1 MYNLYFFVNNLD
13 AHNTSLSLHIAT
25 WSKRPESAVLSQVA
39 NLTHRADL
47 LQEPDPSVEAELV
60 GVPFRDHVIQL
71 NIYAFWSLKLINNSR
86 RFFYEYSG
94 TSCLVHVRSNFVFYI
109 NICAGSMLGNDF
121 ASDWETWITL
131 FMSLTVYMN
140 IYSIALNIKA
150 KHQPHHHLALTSYLI
165 VRDMDK
171 MSAQGSL
178 IGPP

>member
-71 NIYAFWSLKLINNSR
+71 HIYAFWSLKLINNSR
-86 RFFYEYSG
+86 KIFF
-94 TSCLVHVRSNFVFYI
+94 
-109 NICAGSMLGNDF
+109 
-121 ASDWETWITL
+121 
-131 FMSLTVYMN
+131 MN
-140 IYSIALNIKA
+140 I
-150 KHQPHHHLALTSYLI
+150 PEP
-165 VRDMDK
+165 VV
-171 MSAQGSL
+171 
-178 IGPP
+178 